1 MEFFKKHPYFR
12 YNFPLPRCSLK
23 SNDVA
28 KSNREVFFAPRQCI
42 RNFGTKFVTIAG
54 NEKSFSDDS
63 EKFFSPSSDFPT
75 DEKTSFFALSDN
87 IP

>member
-1 MEFFKKHPYFR
+1 M
-12 YNFPLPRCSLK
+12 
-23 SNDVA
+23 
-28 KSNREVFFAPRQCI
+28 
-42 RNFGTKFVTIAG
+42 TIAG

-75 DEKTSFFALSDN
+75 DEKTSFFALFDN